1 MGLLEHPLEAVA
13 FRLYSLPVPEASA
26 ATGAAAAW
34 TCLAAAVLAAAAAA
48 AGVWRLCLSPSP
60 PPSAAVAAAAN
71 ASGPDRSHVAEA
83 SPETSR
89 RAPEPAAAA
98 AATPKERYTAY
109 YRDVGCCCCGGESDD
124 EEGDA
129 EERGDGDVFLSD
141 DDGPTTD
148 PFGWEWE
155 VVRSLQPP
163 LSLAAETTG
172 RRYRR
177 SPTTGLGGSVVQLWD
192 QGAVRGLTPAARPRP
207 RARVVVGTVSA
218 F

>member
-34 TCLAAAVLAAAAAA
+34 TCLAAAVLAAAA
-48 AGVWRLCLSPSP
+48 GVWRLCLSPSP
-60 PPSAAVAAAAN
+60 PPSAAVAAAAAN
-71 ASGPDRSHVAEA
+71 ALEPDRSHVAEA

-124 EEGDA
+124 EEDDA